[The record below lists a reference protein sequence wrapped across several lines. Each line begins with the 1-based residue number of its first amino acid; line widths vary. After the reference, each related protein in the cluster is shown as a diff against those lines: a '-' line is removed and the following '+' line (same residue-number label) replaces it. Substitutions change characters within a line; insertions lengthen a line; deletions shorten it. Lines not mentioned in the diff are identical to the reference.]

1 MQLEGIN
8 QITCWSF
15 QISILQSSEVG
26 PMGFLEF
33 WRTICPMFSEMCL
46 QCSLYFFCP
55 VINNAPI
62 FAPISNSPFLSYLDI
77 K

>member
-1 MQLEGIN
+1 MQFEGIY

-46 QCSLYFFCP
+46 QCSLYFFYP
-55 VINNAPI
+55 RSIKAPI
-62 FAPISNSPFLSYLDI
+62 FVPISNSPFLSYLDI